1 MQGIVSDTTPLNYLV
16 LIKAIEILPRLYERV
31 LIPPAV
37 RAELSVPETP
47 EAVRE
52 WISSNPPWLEV
63 LPCSKAADTDFA
75 RLDPGEREAI
85 LLASELRARLLL
97 MDERDGSSLARSR
110 GLTVIGTL
118 SVLDAAAARGWL
130 DLSEMFDRLNRTSFR
145 SPRKVMVS
153 MLEQDARRKKKDE

>member
-16 LIKAIEILPRLYERV
+16 LIEAIDVLPRLYERA

-37 RAELSVPETP
+37 QAELSAPEGP
-47 EAVRE
+47 ESVRE

-63 LPCSKAADTDFA
+63 LACSKAADADLA

-85 LLASELRARLLL
+85 LLASELGASLLL
-97 MDERDGSSLARSR
+97 MDERDGSAVARSR

-118 SVLDAAAARGWL
+118 SVLDAAAARGWV
-130 DLSEMFDRLNRTSFR
+130 DLPEMFQRLNRTSFR
-145 SPRKVMVS
+145 SPRKVMAA
-153 MLEQDARRKKKDE
+153 MLEQNALRRRKSE